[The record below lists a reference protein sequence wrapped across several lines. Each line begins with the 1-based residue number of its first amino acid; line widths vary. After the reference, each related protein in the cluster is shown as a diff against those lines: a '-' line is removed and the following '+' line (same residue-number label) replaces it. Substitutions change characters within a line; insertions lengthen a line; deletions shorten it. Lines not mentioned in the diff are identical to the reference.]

1 MRKTVRASLAA
12 RLSSRTAT
20 LCRVTA
26 FLMFAALVAAPVAVG
41 AQAWAYPS
49 FQPPRVMNREF
60 NFGIADAGD
69 AGTSLLFQ
77 WREGL
82 NAESQ
87 LSFDGG
93 FADPDGNSNGK
104 VLLGVQYG
112 YLLNHANAEL
122 PLDFLLTGGLNFAVG
137 GGSDLF
143 RIPVGVSIG
152 HRFALED
159 GFAITPYVHPR
170 MSFDNCTECG
180 SNGDSRSDLGIDFDI
195 GANFEVTKQLSFRV
209 SALFGGSDAF
219 GNADGFGISL
229 AWAPVGLS
237 KMIRR

>member
-1 MRKTVRASLAA
+1 MRKTVRALPSA
-12 RLSSRTAT
+12 RSSSRTAT
-20 LCRVTA
+20 LFRATA
-26 FLMFAALVAAPVAVG
+26 ILSVAAIFMAPVAAR

-49 FQPPRVMNREF
+49 FQPPRVMSREF

-69 AGTSLLFQ
+69 AGTSLIFQ

-82 NAESQ
+82 NAQSQ

-104 VLLGVQYG
+104 VLLGAQYG
-112 YLLNHANAEL
+112 YLLNHAHAEL
-122 PLDFLLTGGLNFAVG
+122 PLDFLLTAGLNFAVG

-143 RIPVGVSIG
+143 RIPLGVSVG

-159 GFAITPYVHPR
+159 GFAISPYVHPR
-170 MSFDNCTECG
+170 ISFDSCTECG

-195 GANFEVTKQLSFRV
+195 GANFEVNKQLSFRV

-229 AWAPVGLS
+229 AWTPLGLS